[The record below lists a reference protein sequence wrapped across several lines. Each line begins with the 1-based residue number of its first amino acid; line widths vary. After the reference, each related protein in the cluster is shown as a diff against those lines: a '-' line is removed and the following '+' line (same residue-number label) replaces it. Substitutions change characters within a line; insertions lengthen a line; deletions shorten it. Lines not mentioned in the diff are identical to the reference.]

1 MQANLHTTYALIKD
15 NPQHVEKNSLS
26 FVIAAAAA
34 VGVSIQIQFFS
45 S

>member
-26 FVIAAAAA
+26 FVIAAAA